1 MLHSSSRLFTLLFI
15 GVSCF
20 ASFTSFALAEPVKS
34 KARALPDFRKQIEPI
49 LETHCYD
56 CHGFGE
62 QEGDIS
68 LDSFTSLEEH
78 RKNEKLWLS
87 VWKNIRSETMPPSTE
102 AQPTAEEKKLIE
114 KWIEG
119 SVFKLDPSSPDPGR
133 VTIRRLNRTEYHYVI
148 QDMLGV
154 DFDTSEAFPI
164 DDTGYGFDTIGDV
177 LSISPLLMEKYI
189 EAARE
194 IVKRGVPTDGPSILT
209 TKLYG
214 SHLKNT
220 KNPKITADSL
230 PFTQERTVE
239 GKRAVK
245 HAGRYRVSVDM
256 TVMGSDEATSNTAK
270 LKLTVNN
277 QELKQRDLGW
287 DNRKHI
293 LLSADVTLD
302 KGDNLFQLQIT
313 PDAAAEEGEQ
323 DLTLKVR
330 TIDIQGPLDGSS
342 LEYPPNYQRIFFDGL
357 PPTEPADRAVY
368 AGKILDYFGSKAFRR
383 PIDELTLD
391 RLVSMAM
398 AIDQQANRS
407 FEDGIAH
414 ALTAILSSPRFLFR
428 AEIQPEPNNPNAILP
443 LDDFALASRLSFFLW
458 SSLPDDELWALAE
471 QGKLKSQLHQQVDR
485 MLADEKSDR
494 FVENFVGQWLQ
505 TKDVETNLI
514 DPRIILGIKDL
525 KEAFKIYNR
534 QARKSMRLETE
545 MFFADLMRN
554 DGRIETLLHSDYTFL
569 NEELVKYYQI
579 EGLDVKGSELRK
591 VKLPADSHRGGLLT
605 QGTFLIVTSNPART
619 SPVKRGLF
627 ILDNILGT
635 PAPPAPPD
643 VPALEE
649 VTKKAKNVSMR
660 EALAIHREK
669 PLCNSC
675 HSRMDPL
682 GLAFENYN
690 AIGQYRDNDHGKP
703 IETGGTLIT
712 GEEFADIRELS
723 QVLATDRRQDFYR
736 CLTEKMLTFALGRGI
751 EYYDTPTIDII
762 VAELN
767 SDHGKLSTLIHQI
780 VDSAPFRMRRG
791 DGAREN

>member
-1 MLHSSSRLFTLLFI
+1 MF
-15 GVSCF
+15 
-20 ASFTSFALAEPVKS
+20 FALQCITSSAFAEPAKS
-34 KARALPDFRKQIEPI
+34 NARQLPDFRKQIEPI
-49 LETHCYD
+49 LKSYCYD

-62 QEGDIS
+62 EEGEIS
-68 LDSFTSLEEH
+68 LDGFESLEAH

-102 AQPTAEEKKLIE
+102 AQPSSEEKKLIE

-119 SVFKLDPSSPDPGR
+119 SVFNLDPSSPDPGR

-148 QDMLGV
+148 QDLLGV
-154 DFDTSEAFPI
+154 DFDTTEAFPV
-164 DDTGYGFDTIGDV
+164 DDSGYGFDTIGDV

-189 EAARE
+189 EAAKE
-194 IVKRGVPTDGPSILT
+194 IVKQGVPTDGPRILT
-209 TKLYG
+209 TKLYA
-214 SHLKNT
+214 SHLKNAE
-220 KNPKITADSL
+220 NSKITAGSL
-230 PFTQERTVE
+230 PFTVE
-239 GKRAVK
+239 KAVQGKREVK
-245 HAGRYRVSVDM
+245 HAGRYLISVDM
-256 TVMGSDEATSNTAK
+256 SVMGSDEATSNTAK
-270 LKLTVNN
+270 LKLSVNN
-277 QELKQRDLGW
+277 QEIKQRDLGW

-293 LLSADVTLD
+293 VLKADVTLD
-302 KGDNLFQLQIT
+302 KGDNLFQLHII
-313 PDAAAEEGEQ
+313 PDSAAEEGER
-323 DLTLKVR
+323 DLTLQVR

-357 PPTEPADRAVY
+357 PPTELADRAVY
-368 AGKILDYFGSKAFRR
+368 AEKILGHFGSQAFRR
-383 PIDELTLD
+383 PIDAATLD
-391 RLVSMAM
+391 QLVSMAM
-398 AIDQQANRS
+398 AIDQQPNRS

-414 ALTAILSSPRFLFR
+414 ALTALLASPRFLFR

-458 SSLPDDELWALAE
+458 SSLPDKELWELAE
-471 QGKLKSQLHQQVDR
+471 QGKLKSQLHQQIDR
-485 MLADEKSDR
+485 MLANEKSDR

-514 DPRIILGIKDL
+514 DPRIILGIKDT
-525 KEAFKIYNR
+525 KEAFRIYNR
-534 QARKSMRLETE
+534 KARNAMRLETE
-545 MFFADLMRN
+545 MFFADLMRTG
-554 DGRIETLLHSDYTFL
+554 GRIETLLHSDYTFL

-579 EGLDVKGSELRK
+579 EGLDVQGSELRK

-643 VPALEE
+643 VPGIEE
-649 VTKKAKNVSMR
+649 VGKRAKEVSMR
-660 EALAIHREK
+660 EALAIHREQ

-690 AIGQYRDNDHGKP
+690 AIGQYRDKDHGKP
-703 IETGGTLIT
+703 IDTGGKLIT

-736 CLTEKMLTFALGRGI
+736 CLTEKMLTYALGRGI
-751 EYYDTPTIDII
+751 EYYDTPTIDQI

-767 SDHGKLSTLIHQI
+767 SDQGKLSTLIHQI
-780 VDSAPFRMRRG
+780 VESAPFRMRRG
-791 DGAREN
+791 DGVREN